1 MHTPITPPAALLAD
15 PTRAAIVLALMD
27 GRAREAKKLALDAGV
42 TPQTA
47 SAHLRKLVDA
57 NLLAWHADG
66 RCKYFRI
73 AGAEV
78 AHAVEALCELGMRS
92 QPERA
97 LPAAVRPLRFA
108 RCCYDHL
115 AGQLG
120 VAITE
125 RLPRLGA
132 AIYAEPVVVA
142 PAPVVAVP
150 APAAPA
156 VVVPQASGAAVV
168 VPPAP
173 GPLRVGFGRIDSITP
188 IPVAAAGGGTVNSS
202 TRRVGI
208 RMDDGS
214 MQYVDTTAVPLS
226 AGDRVEIT
234 MDGTMRHPVP

>member
-1 MHTPITPPAALLAD
+1 MDPADARGHNPAMHQRITSPAALLAD

-132 AIYAEPVVVA
+132 AIYAELGIDVETLEKSRRPFSRCCVDWTERRPHIA
-142 PAPVVAVP
+142 G
-150 APAAPA
+150 
-156 VVVPQASGAAVV
+156 SLGAA
-168 VPPAP
+168 
-173 GPLRVGFGRIDSITP
+173 L
-188 IPVAAAGGGTVNSS
+188 
-202 TRRVGI
+202 
-208 RMDDGS
+208 
-214 MQYVDTTAVPLS
+214 LS
-226 AGDRVEIT
+226 AYQANGWLERAAQSRRLAVTPSGRKRLGELFGLDAAFFSAAE
-234 MDGTMRHPVP
+234 

>member
-1 MHTPITPPAALLAD
+1 MHQRITSPAALLAD

-57 NLLAWHADG
+57 NLLAFHTDG

-92 QPERA
+92 QPERP

-125 RLPRLGA
+125 RLPRLGP
-132 AIYAEPVVVA
+132 AIYTALDID
-142 PAPVVAVP
+142 VP
-150 APAAPA
+150 ALEAQRRPFSRCCVDWTERRPHIAG
-156 VVVPQASGAAVV
+156 SLGAALLCAYQSKGWLERAAESRRLAVT
-168 VPPAP
+168 
-173 GPLRVGFGRIDSITP
+173 LRGRQKFSELFGLD
-188 IPVAAAGGGTVNSS
+188 AAFF
-202 TRRVGI
+202 
-208 RMDDGS
+208 
-214 MQYVDTTAVPLS
+214 S
-226 AGDRVEIT
+226 AAE
-234 MDGTMRHPVP
+234 

>member
-1 MHTPITPPAALLAD
+1 MHQRIASPAALLAD

-57 NLLAWHADG
+57 NLLAFHTDG

-92 QPERA
+92 QPERP
-97 LPAAVRPLRFA
+97 LPAAARPLRFA

-125 RLPRLGA
+125 RLPRLAPAIYTGLDIDVAALEAQRRPFSRCCVDWTERRPHIAGSLGA
-132 AIYAEPVVVA
+132 A
-142 PAPVVAVP
+142 
-150 APAAPA
+150 
-156 VVVPQASGAAVV
+156 
-168 VPPAP
+168 
-173 GPLRVGFGRIDSITP
+173 L
-188 IPVAAAGGGTVNSS
+188 
-202 TRRVGI
+202 
-208 RMDDGS
+208 
-214 MQYVDTTAVPLS
+214 LS
-226 AGDRVEIT
+226 AYQANGWLERTAESRRLAVTLRGRQKFAELFGLDAAFFSAAE
-234 MDGTMRHPVP
+234 

>member
-1 MHTPITPPAALLAD
+1 MHARISTPASLLPD

-57 NLLAWHADG
+57 NLLACHADG

-78 AHAVEALCELGMRS
+78 AHAVEALCELGMRA
-92 QPERA
+92 QPGRA
-97 LPAAVRPLRFA
+97 LPAAARPLRFA

-132 AIYAEPVVVA
+132 GIYAELGIDVA
-142 PAPVVAVP
+142 ALEAQRRPFSRCCVDWTERRPHIAG
-150 APAAPA
+150 
-156 VVVPQASGAAVV
+156 SLGAA
-168 VPPAP
+168 
-173 GPLRVGFGRIDSITP
+173 L
-188 IPVAAAGGGTVNSS
+188 
-202 TRRVGI
+202 
-208 RMDDGS
+208 
-214 MQYVDTTAVPLS
+214 LS
-226 AGDRVEIT
+226 AYQANGWLERARESRRLDVTPRGRQRFMELFAL
-234 MDGTMRHPVP
+234 DAAFFE

>member
-1 MHTPITPPAALLAD
+1 
-15 PTRAAIVLALMD
+15 MD

-57 NLLAWHADG
+57 NLLACHADG

-78 AHAVEALCELGMRS
+78 AHAVEALCELGMRAH
-92 QPERA
+92 PERT
-97 LPAAVRPLRFA
+97 LPAEARPLRFA

-132 AIYAEPVVVA
+132 GIYAELGIDVA
-142 PAPVVAVP
+142 ALEAQRRPFSRCCVDWTERRPHIAG
-150 APAAPA
+150 
-156 VVVPQASGAAVV
+156 SLGAA
-168 VPPAP
+168 
-173 GPLRVGFGRIDSITP
+173 L
-188 IPVAAAGGGTVNSS
+188 
-202 TRRVGI
+202 
-208 RMDDGS
+208 
-214 MQYVDTTAVPLS
+214 LS
-226 AGDRVEIT
+226 AYQANGWLERARESRRLDVTPRGRQRFMELFAL
-234 MDGTMRHPVP
+234 DAAFFE